1 MGNNKLNPG
10 DRQALRVPSPGGV
23 AVLEW
28 PEDSTVAVVK
38 TVLPANAAK
47 ADNRQA

>member
-1 MGNNKLNPG
+1 M
-10 DRQALRVPSPGGV
+10 RVPSPDGV

-38 TVLPANAAK
+38 TVLPPAESLGSPS
-47 ADNRQA
+47 